1 MEILF
6 LLALWI
12 FIEIVPLTLKLI
24 YKITIVTILAWILA
38 KLYTHENE

>member
-12 FIEIVPLTLKLI
+12 FVEVIPITLKLI
-24 YKITIVTILAWILA
+24 YKIAIVTALAWILA
-38 KLYTHENE
+38 KFYTHENE